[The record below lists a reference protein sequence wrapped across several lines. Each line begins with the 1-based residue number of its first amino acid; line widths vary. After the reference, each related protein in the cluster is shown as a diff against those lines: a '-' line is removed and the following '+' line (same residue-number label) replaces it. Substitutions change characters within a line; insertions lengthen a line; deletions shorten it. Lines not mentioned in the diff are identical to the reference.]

1 MIFNNFESKQPHLN
15 DIARNFQNLI
25 GKRLLGDIYWNPKNI
40 GIVKCFL
47 VS

>member
-25 GKRLLGDIYWNPKNI
+25 GKRLLGDIY
-40 GIVKCFL
+40 
-47 VS
+47 